1 MIIAVVQA
9 RMDSRRLPGK
19 AMAPLRGEP
28 MIWRQVERLR
38 AARCLTKTVV
48 ATSHHPSDDPLAA
61 WLVSRG
67 QPVFRG
73 APTDLLD
80 RFARCAAAAGPVS
93 HVVRIKGDA
102 PFVDPRLVDEAVRL
116 ALASR
121 AAYVGCRSP
130 RTLPLGMEVEVV
142 TTAALNAAAA
152 IARDPLERVSPTAW
166 IRSRPHHFVQ
176 ATLRAARD
184 WSKLDWRVK
193 APADLAFAAGVYDAL
208 HPADPAFSMGDVLD
222 LIGGRQDLARF
233 TAAA

>member
-9 RMDSRRLPGK
+9 RMSSKRLPGK

-28 MIWRQVERLR
+28 MIWRQIERLR
-38 AARCLTKTVV
+38 GARCLTRTIV
-48 ATSHHPSDDPLAA
+48 ATSIDQSDDALAA

-80 RFARCAAAAGPVS
+80 RFARCVAAAGPVS

-102 PFVDPRLVDEAVRL
+102 PFVDPGLVDEAVRL

-121 AAYVGCRSP
+121 AAWVGVQGYP
-130 RTLPLGMEVEVV
+130 KGAGAEVV

-166 IRSRPHHFVQ
+166 IRSRPHHFAQGRVKSG
-176 ATLRAARD
+176 RD
-184 WSKLDWRVK
+184 NSRLDWRVK
-193 APADLAFAAGVYDAL
+193 TAADMAFAAGVYDAL
-208 HPADPAFSMGDVLD
+208 HPADPAFSVGDVMD

-233 TAAA
+233 TVAA